1 MRFMSLYRPA
11 LREDR
16 MVPPTPDH
24 MAAMG
29 KLIADETK
37 RGTLVSTGGLMSS
50 AHGARVRRIGDDVT
64 VTDGP
69 FAETKELIGGYAIL
83 QVTSKAE
90 AIDAAKRF
98 IRVAGDGVCELRPF
112 FGPGFAP
119 REGTQ
124 LFMSLWRPS
133 IDEKNWGPPSPEEIA
148 KMGKLI
154 EDEMRAGVL
163 VATGGLTAS
172 AHGARVGSAGGKI
185 TIVDGPFAEAKE
197 LIAGFAILE
206 VKSKGEAIEVAKRF
220 LDVVGNGESEVRPM
234 FGSTDAVCGA
244 PEN

>member
-1 MRFMSLYRPA
+1 MAVPLGRSSRPIDAPSAPKGSSQAQLVNQKPPQDSETIFSGSVSIGRSLVRRQVRRRRTAMRFMSLYRPA

-133 IDEKNWGPPSPEEIA
+133 ID
-148 KMGKLI
+148 
-154 EDEMRAGVL
+154 
-163 VATGGLTAS
+163 
-172 AHGARVGSAGGKI
+172 
-185 TIVDGPFAEAKE
+185 
-197 LIAGFAILE
+197 
-206 VKSKGEAIEVAKRF
+206 
-220 LDVVGNGESEVRPM
+220 
-234 FGSTDAVCGA
+234 
-244 PEN
+244 